1 MTTPPDLTPDEP
13 ARLQALRELNLVD
26 TPLEERF
33 ERITRLARGLLDV
46 DIVAVSL
53 VESDRQFFKSIQ
65 GLDVCGTSRDVSF
78 CGHTILGDDLHI
90 VPDARLDDRF
100 NDNPLVTGPPNIVTY
115 AAMPLRSQDGFN
127 IGSLCAIHS
136 SPRDFDADELQHLR
150 DLAAMAELEL
160 QVAAA
165 NAVQAA
171 LVEEVSTEQRRAMI
185 DSLTRMWNRDG
196 IYKLAEEAM
205 ANLGTAEDG
214 MAMVMI
220 DLDQFKPIN
229 DTFGHAAGDE
239 VLRSA
244 ARRMLAAVRDCDG
257 VGRVGGDEF
266 LCVLTR
272 CDSASSA
279 AMVAERIRARLSAH
293 PIKTDAGDIDLTA
306 SLGVGF
312 AAPGSVATLDEL
324 IETADAALYKSKRGG
339 RNAVSLDGT
348 DRKAA

>member
-13 ARLQALRELNLVD
+13 ARLQALRNLNLVD

-53 VESDRQFFKSIQ
+53 VEADRQFFKSIQ

-136 SPRDFDADELQHLR
+136 SPREFDADELQHLR

-160 QVAAA
+160 QAAAA

-171 LVEEVSTEQRRAMI
+171 LVEEVSTEQRRALI
-185 DSLTRMWNRDG
+185 DPLTRMWNREG
-196 IYKLAEEAM
+196 IQKIGEETIAG
-205 ANLGTAEDG
+205 LRTAPEG
-214 MAMVMI
+214 AAVVMV
-220 DLDQFKPIN
+220 DLDRFKPIN
-229 DTFGHAAGDE
+229 DTHGHAAGDE

-244 ARRMLAAVRDCDG
+244 ARRMLAAVRECDA
-257 VGRVGGDEF
+257 VGRIGGDEF
-266 LCVLTR
+266 LCILSR
-272 CDSASSA
+272 CDTPESATR
-279 AMVAERIRARLSAH
+279 VAERIRLRLTEH
-293 PIKTDAGDIDLTA
+293 PIKTDAGDIDLSA
-306 SLGVGF
+306 SLGVCF
-312 AAPGSVATLDEL
+312 VIPGEESTLDRV
-324 IETADAALYKSKRGG
+324 IERADAALYACKRDG
-339 RNAVSLDGT
+339 RNGVCLAGP
-348 DRKAA
+348 DRQAA